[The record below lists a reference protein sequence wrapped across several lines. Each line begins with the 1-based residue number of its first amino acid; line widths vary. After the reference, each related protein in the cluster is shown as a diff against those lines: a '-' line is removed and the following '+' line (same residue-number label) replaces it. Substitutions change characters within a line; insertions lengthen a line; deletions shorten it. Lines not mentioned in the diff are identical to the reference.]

1 LFPLGGSTVRL
12 RRQIPFTQAMD
23 LLLTAREVSAAEALQ
38 IGLIGRVVPD
48 GQALASALEIAEMI
62 NANGPLAVE
71 AIKRSV
77 RATEGL
83 SEVEGLAKE
92 LEIGWPIFA
101 TDDAKEGARAFAEK
115 RPAEFKRR

>member
-1 LFPLGGSTVRL
+1 
-12 RRQIPFTQAMD
+12 MD

-83 SEVEGLAKE
+83 SEVDGLAKE

>member
-1 LFPLGGSTVRL
+1 MP
-12 RRQIPFTQAMD
+12 
-23 LLLTAREVSAAEALQ
+23 
-38 IGLIGRVVPD
+38 GLIGRVVPD
-48 GQALASALEIAEMI
+48 GQALSSALEIAEMI

-83 SEVEGLAKE
+83 SEVDGLAKE
-92 LEIGWPIFA
+92 LDIGWPIFA

>member
-1 LFPLGGSTVRL
+1 
-12 RRQIPFTQAMD
+12 
-23 LLLTAREVSAAEALQ
+23 
-38 IGLIGRVVPD
+38 
-48 GQALASALEIAEMI
+48 
-62 NANGPLAVE
+62 LAVE

-92 LEIGWPIFA
+92 LEIGWPIFS

>member
-1 LFPLGGSTVRL
+1 MSPERATLPILPVPGGKGRRSWSRTTV
-12 RRQIPFTQAMD
+12 P
-23 LLLTAREVSAAEALQ
+23 
-38 IGLIGRVVPD
+38 GLIGRVVPD
-48 GQALASALEIAEMI
+48 GQALSSALEIAEMI

-83 SEVEGLAKE
+83 SEVDGLAKE
-92 LEIGWPIFA
+92 LDIGWPIFA

>member
-48 GQALASALEIAEMI
+48 GQALASTLEIAEMI

-83 SEVEGLAKE
+83 SEVDGLAKE